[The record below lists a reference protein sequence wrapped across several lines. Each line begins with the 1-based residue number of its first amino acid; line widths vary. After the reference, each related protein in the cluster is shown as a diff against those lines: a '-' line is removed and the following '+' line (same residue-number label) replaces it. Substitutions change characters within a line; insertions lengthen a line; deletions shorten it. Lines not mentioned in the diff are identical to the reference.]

1 MSLADDLGTYL
12 GHHWRAAVHIEQLS
26 RIPGGAS
33 RETWRF
39 DAIVG
44 AAGNEERR
52 SLILRRDPGD
62 SLIETERRVEFAAL
76 RTAQGLV
83 PAPEPLI
90 LEQGTSEL
98 GQPFF
103 IMTRVDGGQ
112 VPSPF
117 APDPYGAHAGA
128 LGTTF
133 FASLGRLA
141 ATPVADTPLGTATSV
156 PAPED
161 CWRVA
166 LDHWTGVIDADEG
179 HPQPIVRAAIRRLR
193 AHPPP
198 PPARVA
204 VVHGDYRSGN
214 FLHDGAGTLLAI
226 LDWEMA
232 HGGDPLEDLGWA
244 IDPLWG
250 HGDASRVAGLL
261 PRAEALVIWAAAS
274 GIAVD
279 SRALAWWSLFAA
291 VKGQAIWTSAA
302 RAWADGGMVDPV
314 LAISGWYTARRH
326 DLILAE
332 QLERFA
338 A

>member
-1 MSLADDLGTYL
+1 MSLADDLAVYL
-12 GHHWRAAVHIEQLS
+12 GRHWNAPVGIEQLS

-39 DAIVG
+39 DAVVG
-44 AAGNEERR
+44 DERR
-52 SLILRRDPGD
+52 PLILRRDPGD

-76 RTAQGLV
+76 LTAQGKV

-90 LEQGTSEL
+90 LEEGESEL
-98 GQPFF
+98 GRPFF
-103 IMTRVDGGQ
+103 IMKRVDGGQ
-112 VPSPF
+112 VPSAF
-117 APDPYGAHAGA
+117 ASDPYGAHAAA
-128 LGTTF
+128 LGAAF
-133 FASLGRLA
+133 FTSLGRLA
-141 ATPVADTPLGTATSV
+141 ATPVANTPLGAATLM
-156 PAPED
+156 PAPEE

-166 LDHWTGVIDADEG
+166 LDHWAGVIDADEG

-193 AHPPP
+193 ADAPP
-198 PPARVA
+198 PPAQVA

-214 FLHDGAGTLLAI
+214 FLHDGAGTLLAV

-244 IDPLWG
+244 IDPLWS
-250 HGDASRVAGLL
+250 HGDHQTPSARVAGLL
-261 PRAEALVIWAAAS
+261 PRDEALRCWSAAS
-274 GIAVD
+274 GLAVD
-279 SRALAWWSLFAA
+279 DRALAWWSLFAA
-291 VKGQAIWTSAA
+291 VKAQAIWTSAA
-302 RAWADGGMVDPV
+302 RAWADGGMSDPV

-326 DLILAE
+326 DLILTE